1 MASSV
6 RLPDDFTTV
15 LKIKNAQERIDEAA
29 QVAEKAGAAEIPL
42 ERNLDHAA
50 IFTDPPYLVA
60 GPLKEVGYFSG
71 WDARCYP
78 SPVDEHDYMN
88 VSARLSPNSPARE
101 RGWCEYV
108 AVVHPIDQAALKHM
122 ESQGY
127 GNPFVHHLTWGITPP
142 ERGSDEEFAYTSR
155 VIPFMVKTRRQ
166 MAEAIGDEP
175 GTLICALPQTVIEH
189 PEFRSSL
196 PGWLD
201 GSKEDEYMIEPMQG
215 GGFLIQFFVLTGG
228 RIEVAMRHG
237 TQQTFNP
244 KSVHKIS
251 EDEISTVQD

>member
-1 MASSV
+1 
-6 RLPDDFTTV
+6 
-15 LKIKNAQERIDEAA
+15 
-29 QVAEKAGAAEIPL
+29 
-42 ERNLDHAA
+42 
-50 IFTDPPYLVA
+50 
-60 GPLKEVGYFSG
+60 
-71 WDARCYP
+71 
-78 SPVDEHDYMN
+78 
-88 VSARLSPNSPARE
+88 
-101 RGWCEYV
+101 
-108 AVVHPIDQAALKHM
+108 M

-142 ERGSDEEFAYTSR
+142 ERGSDDEFAYTSR

-228 RIEVAMRHG
+228 RIEVAPAADGARPVVVER
-237 TQQTFNP
+237 TVALTAAVVSATARSCDSSARRARVVRCESARASTLWRP
-244 KSVHKIS
+244 KQNKPH
-251 EDEISTVQD
+251 ENGPPASTLVSTSNVTGSCPLPSHT